1 MARGIGRQGV
11 TTLEEVI
18 MAQALEME
26 ALLNVLEKKGVLN
39 KAEVLEEMTR
49 LRASDPKVK

>member
-1 MARGIGRQGV
+1 MARGIGRQSV

-26 ALLNVLEKKGVLN
+26 ALLSVLEKKGVLS
-39 KAEVLEEMTR
+39 KTEVLVEMTR
-49 LRASDPKVK
+49 LRASDPKTK